1 MAAGDPMLAYFQ
13 QEKQTKLERY
23 RRRNPYVKPG
33 QIVFAGSSLMEQ
45 FPIEEFQLG
54 LDLPLHIYNRGIG
67 GFTTAEMLP
76 VLDECICD
84 LKPKYLFLNIGTNDL
99 NGADLDLDGLMDR
112 YGQILTCVRAK
123 LPEVKIWLL
132 AYYPVNPAAAEHIPF
147 MRTALQHRTNARIQT
162 ANKAVR
168 KLAAAHGAEFLDV
181 NHVLTDENGDLK
193 AEYTVEGMHF
203 YPDGYAAVLEELLPL
218 LRSLK

>member
-1 MAAGDPMLAYFQ
+1 MSAKDPMLAYFQ

-76 VLDECICD
+76 VLDVCVLD

-99 NGADLDLDGLMDR
+99 NGADFDQNALMDR
-112 YGQILTCVRAK
+112 YGQILSIIREA
-123 LPEVKIWLL
+123 LPQCRIHLL
-132 AYYPVNPAAAEHIPF
+132 AYYPVNPAAAEGIPF
-147 MRTALQHRTNARIQT
+147 MRATLQHRTNGRISA
-162 ANKAVR
+162 ANRAV
-168 KLAAAHGAEFLDV
+168 KELAAQHGAEFLDV
-181 NHVLTDENGDLK
+181 NDVLTDEKGDLK
-193 AEYTVEGMHF
+193 AEYTIEGMHF
-203 YPDGYAAVLEELLPL
+203 YPDGYAAVLERLLPL
-218 LRSLK
+218 LRTLN